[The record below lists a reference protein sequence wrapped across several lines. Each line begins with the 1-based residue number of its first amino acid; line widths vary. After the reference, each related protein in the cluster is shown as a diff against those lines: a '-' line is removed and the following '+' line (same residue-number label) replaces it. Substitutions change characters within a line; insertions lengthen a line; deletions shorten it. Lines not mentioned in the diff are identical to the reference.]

1 MTLVWTA
8 QADAALK
15 AKLGTA
21 QEEIAELRKKYERSR
36 GDLKQRTVDVH
47 MLQVRVAQLCGS
59 ELDGLTVSQLEEL
72 ERMQAEA
79 LRRCGVAKY
88 VRLRQEFQEKE
99 EHMREDVEKMRR
111 EFEERMDKMKGE
123 VQKIQEEKVHLMGL
137 EQRLRQEFQTQ
148 VQAEQMSNEELRIR
162 LETLQDGFVQ
172 LRSIMRKDKQSRV
185 ESERNPLED

>member
-1 MTLVWTA
+1 ML
-8 QADAALK
+8 DDF
-15 AKLGTA
+15 
-21 QEEIAELRKKYERSR
+21 LRIYIYHVE
-36 GDLKQRTVDVH
+36 
-47 MLQVRVAQLCGS
+47 QVRVAQLCGS